1 MVIMLREP
9 FILVWTPVRNSRISV
24 QASGDMYALYTRTCN
39 LDYLDMPEP
48 QWSAF
53 QKSRTLSWTDPDI
66 GGASSLFATCLFF
79 SLLIAS
85 FLVLGQTRGREKCLW
100 PDESSRV
107 SHCITHLIDERPRKS
122 NPWYAKG
129 RSEILLLSL
138 LGTRHYIELLVYILI
153 AREFNHTF
161 EINL

>member
-1 MVIMLREP
+1 MRRERDGNYATRA
-9 FILVWTPVRNSRISV
+9 FYFGLDTGKNSRISV

-107 SHCITHLIDERPRKS
+107 SHCITHLIDERSRKS

-129 RSEILLLSL
+129 RQAKYYYY
-138 LGTRHYIELLVYILI
+138 RY
-153 AREFNHTF
+153 
-161 EINL
+161 